1 MNTHTVKA
9 GGASLRLWLVE
20 GGRRWRWHYYRD
32 GKRVTGS
39 AVSLEKA
46 KAKCKAYL
54 ATISQAPTGSSQRDA
69 SEFALWL
76 ASRRAGQSI
85 SDAVAAYAAS
95 IESSG
100 NSPEYAVKTKSDLL
114 AFATHTGPETK
125 LAAIDPHHIEE
136 WLQSR
141 NVGPRRQNNL
151 LATLVACFRYARHR
165 GHLPATEPTTPE
177 RVPRRKLPRNPIGVF
192 TPEQL
197 TAILAAAEPEWRPAV
212 AMQAFGGIRTAEVGR
227 LYWRDI
233 KVDRGYIEIPAGAA
247 KTGRRRLVPIL
258 HPLPLWLPA
267 NPDPDEMVC
276 PYEGHQVFQE
286 RMLRRNPHIKWIT
299 NGLRHSFG
307 SYRCAIL
314 KDIAAVAF
322 EMGNSAQM
330 VQAHYHEA
338 QELSAAK
345 EWFSIAPTEQKGTRK
360 GTKVFEK
367 SPIAK
372 TRKPSIH
379 AA

>member
-20 GGRRWRWHYYRD
+20 NGRRWRWHYYKD
-32 GKRVTGS
+32 GRRVTGS

-46 KAKCKAYL
+46 KAKVKTYL
-54 ATISQAPTGSSQRDA
+54 ATISQAPAGSSQRDA

-76 ASRRAGQSI
+76 ATRRTGQSI
-85 SDAVAAYAAS
+85 SDAVAAYTAS
-95 IESSG
+95 IELSG
-100 NSPEYAVKTKSDLL
+100 SSPEYVTKTKSDLL
-114 AFATHTGPETK
+114 AFATHTKPKTK
-125 LAAIDPHHIEE
+125 LAAIDPHQIEE
-136 WLQSR
+136 WLTAR

-151 LATLVACFRYARHR
+151 LATLVACFRYARQR
-165 GHLPATEPTTPE
+165 GHLPATEPTAPE

-192 TPEQL
+192 TPTQL
-197 TAILAAAEPEWRPAV
+197 AQILAAAEPEWRPAI
-212 AMQAFGGIRTAEVGR
+212 AMQAFGGVRTAEVGR
-227 LYWRDI
+227 LYWRDV
-233 KVDRGYIEIPAGAA
+233 KPDRGYIEIPAGAA

-258 HPLPLWLPA
+258 HPLPLWLPDE
-267 NPDPDEMVC
+267 PDPDEMVC
-276 PYEGHQVFQE
+276 PYEGHQVFLE
-286 RMLRRNPHIKWIT
+286 RMLRRNPSITWTT

-338 QELSAAK
+338 QELQMAM
-345 EWFSIAPTEQKGTRK
+345 EWFAVTPTEAKGTKK

-367 SPIAK
+367 ALTGK
-372 TRKPSIH
+372 TEKPRKQ
-379 AA
+379 A